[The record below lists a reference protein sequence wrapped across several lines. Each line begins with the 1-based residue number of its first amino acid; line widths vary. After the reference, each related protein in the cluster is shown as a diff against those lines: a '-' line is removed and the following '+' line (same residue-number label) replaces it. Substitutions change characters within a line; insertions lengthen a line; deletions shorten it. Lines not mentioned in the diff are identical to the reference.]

1 MLAESGLF
9 ITVCLL
15 CMFSYFLN
23 NMVTTQV
30 IYIKEKEEERVN
42 STTNRINRCSK
53 SVVYKVKKYLYTPG
67 FRNTRFEVSRPIPVL
82 SDCQSCC

>member
-53 SVVYKVKKYLYTPG
+53 SVHGVYKVKKYLYTPG
-67 FRNTRFEVSRPIPVL
+67 L
-82 SDCQSCC
+82 SIRVQQY